1 MLKVHLETLGITVR
15 CSVRVTELFGDERV
29 AGVRLADGAEIAAD
43 QVLIAAGIRPNKYL
57 ALQAGLTANSG
68 VVVDDEMRTSD
79 PSIFAAGDVA
89 EHRGVV
95 HGLWPVALGQ
105 GAVAGANAA
114 GHRATFFGT
123 PPTNQL
129 KVLDLGVLSIGVF
142 NPTDATYQVF
152 EHRGAGHYR
161 RLVARDGVLVGAN
174 LLGDLRLAGPLKM
187 ALETGLPLKKLPAEL
202 RSLPELARATG

>member
-1 MLKVHLETLGITVR
+1 V
-15 CSVRVTELFGDERV
+15 S
-29 AGVRLADGAEIAAD
+29 GVRLADGTEFAAD
-43 QVLIAAGIRPNKYL
+43 QVLLAAGIRPNKYL

-79 PSIFAAGDVA
+79 PSIFAAGDIA

-95 HGLWPVALGQ
+95 YGLWPVALGQ

-114 GHRATFFGT
+114 GQKSTFFGT
-123 PPTNQL
+123 PPANQL

-142 NPTDATYQVF
+142 NPTDAAYQVF
-152 EHRGAGHYR
+152 EHRSAGRYR

-174 LLGDLRLAGPLKM
+174 LLGDLSLAGPLKM
-187 ALETGLPLKKLPAEL
+187 ALETRLHLNRLPAEL
-202 RSLPELARATG
+202 RSLPELARATNG